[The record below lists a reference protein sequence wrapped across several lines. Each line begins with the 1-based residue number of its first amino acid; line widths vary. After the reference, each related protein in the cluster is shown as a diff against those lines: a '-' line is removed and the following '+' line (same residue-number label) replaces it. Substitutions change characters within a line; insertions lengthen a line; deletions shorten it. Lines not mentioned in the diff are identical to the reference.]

1 MVKTL
6 DDIARL
12 AGVSRATVSRAIN
25 NAPDVNEATRQKI
38 LHLIQEQEFRP
49 NTVARALATQR
60 TRVISLVIPKSTA
73 SIFTDPF
80 FPIISTVILTARQNE
95 YAFMMWMN
103 DGSEAEEQFCERILN
118 NSLSDGILLSSS
130 LGNDPLFDRLVKTD
144 YPFVVIGAPPYGAKN
159 VSFVNFNDIA
169 GAREATAYLIRLEHQ
184 RIGIITG
191 PLNTLPAR
199 DRLMGYQSMLREAG
213 YSLDEH
219 LIVEGDYTVTSG
231 YRNMN
236 LLLEEKVD
244 AVFATS
250 DIMALGA
257 IRAIQEHGLSV
268 PEDISV
274 IGYDDLFVAGLASP
288 ALTTISQPTRQM
300 AAQATQLLVD
310 QLEGKLN
317 GPRQVTLPVTLT
329 IRETC
334 RTLKNP
340 IL

>member
-38 LHLIQEQEFRP
+38 LRLIQEHEFRP
-49 NTVARALATQR
+49 NSVARALATQR
-60 TRVISLVIPKSTA
+60 TRVLSLVIPKNTA

-80 FPIISTVILTARQNE
+80 FHLISAVIMTARQNE
-95 YAFMMWMN
+95 YALMLWMN
-103 DGSEAEEQFCERILN
+103 DGSEAEELFCERILN

-130 LGNDPLFDRLVKTD
+130 LGNDPLFDRLVRTD
-144 YPFVVIGAPPYGAKN
+144 FPFVVIGAPPYGTNKI
-159 VSFVNFNDIA
+159 SFVNFNDIA
-169 GAREATAYLIRLEHQ
+169 GAREATAYLIRLEHK

-236 LLLEEKVD
+236 TLLEEKVD

-257 IRAIQEHGLSV
+257 MRAIQERGLAV
-268 PEDISV
+268 PEDVSV
-274 IGYDDLFVAGLASP
+274 IGFDDLFVAGLASP

-300 AAQATQLLVD
+300 ATLATQLLID
-310 QLEGKLN
+310 RLEGKWK
-317 GPRQVTLPVTLT
+317 GPQQVVLPVTLT

-340 IL
+340 IA